1 MQNELRIPRP
11 GYYRCSLGLFLAGIA
26 MRNGKLGMGLVGPGF
41 VAPHH
46 LDAVRRLGDVEIVAL
61 AGSTLE
67 RAQKKAAEL
76 GVPKAFGSYEDL
88 IADPAIDIVHNT
100 TPNHLH
106 FPVNLAVIQAGK
118 HLICDKPLASSAAEC
133 ERLAEAADAAAV
145 VNAVTFNHRGYPL
158 VQQMRSM
165 IAAGRIGDAVFVHGS
180 YLQDWMTSDRVYSWR
195 MDPKLGG
202 PSSALADIGSHWC
215 DLVQHILGSSI
226 VEVFADLTTV
236 VSTRYA
242 SGESSEAF
250 AGARKNDVVLQAFPM
265 QAEDLATVILRF
277 ENGVKG
283 VMSVGQVL
291 PGHKNE
297 LRLEISGRETSLA
310 WNAEQANNLW
320 IGRHDRANEILVKD
334 PALLDPKARQ
344 YARLPGGHQE
354 AWSDAFRNV
363 IADIYSWVRSG
374 KPRPMPDSTVSTFAS
389 ATQVATLIEAMLESN
404 RTQTWQ
410 TIPSRS

>member
-1 MQNELRIPRP
+1 
-11 GYYRCSLGLFLAGIA
+11 

-46 LDAVRRLGDVEIVAL
+46 LDAVRRLGNVEIVAV

-76 GVPKAFGSYEDL
+76 GVPKAFGSYEEL

-118 HLICDKPLASSAAEC
+118 HIVSDKPLASSAAEC
-133 ERLAEAADAAAV
+133 ARLADAADAACV
-145 VNAVTFNHRGYPL
+145 VNAVTFNHRGYPF
-158 VQQMRSM
+158 VQQMRAM
-165 IAAGRIGDAVFVHGS
+165 MAAGEIGDAVFVHGS

-215 DLVQHILGSSI
+215 DLAQHVIGSWI

-236 VSTRYA
+236 VGTRYA

-250 AGARKNDVVLQAFPM
+250 AGVRGDDGSLKAFPM
-265 QAEDLATVILRF
+265 QAEDLGTVLLRF
-277 ENGVKG
+277 ENGVRG

-297 LRLEISGRETSLA
+297 LRLEISGREASVA
-310 WNAEQANNLW
+310 WNAEEANKLW
-320 IGRHDRANEILVKD
+320 VGRHNRANEIVVKD
-334 PALLDPKARQ
+334 PALLHPEARR

-354 AWSDAFRNV
+354 AWTDAFRNV
-363 IADIYSWVRSG
+363 IADIYEWVHSG
-374 KPRPMPDSTVSTFAS
+374 NRQPMPGSTVSTFAR
-389 ATQVATLIEAMLESN
+389 ATQVATLIEAMLQSN

-410 TIPSRS
+410 TISTRSRL